1 MSDRNAE
8 SRKLHSGGTQSYH
21 CPKNK
26 LSLRGK
32 LTCFTRNKKYTTVLV
47 QFFLKVV
54 GYVTFSH
61 SKAEQ

>member
-21 CPKNK
+21 CPRN
-26 LSLRGK
+26 K
-32 LTCFTRNKKYTTVLV
+32 LTCFTRNKKYITVLV

-54 GYVTFSH
+54 GYVTFSY